1 MKSETRT
8 KKRNELVD
16 ALKAF
21 AIALVV
27 LQHLLNLRPEF
38 KTLPGAPQLVDAMF
52 AFDMPLFTLLSG
64 YVLVGREGPTPLRF
78 LKGKAL
84 ALLVPYL
91 AWISLVMPLRHLP
104 PADWLPRL
112 GRALVNPH
120 AGFQM
125 WFLWV
130 LFAMFI
136 VFTLVRTLTRGS
148 DIALGVSALLLAAAL
163 YLRLPDMLGLD
174 KLCWL
179 YPFLVAGYLI
189 AKYRTQMR
197 PADPWIA
204 AVGIIGFP
212 LLLWLDSPEPA
223 LRVVTAAVGT
233 AAAWGVYRLLPE
245 KLISWQAWAGA
256 KTLGIY
262 GAQMLVLPFVMV
274 GGGWGWFGVAASE
287 ITVMTAAILV
297 TLVLERTA
305 FTRAVFLGQWPRA
318 WR

>member
-1 MKSETRT
+1 MKSDTRT

-38 KTLPGAPQLVDAMF
+38 KFLPGAPQLVDAMF

-78 LKGKAL
+78 LRGKVL

-91 AWISLVMPLRHLP
+91 AWIALVMPLRHLP
-104 PADWLPRL
+104 PGDWLPRL

-130 LFAMFI
+130 LFAMFV

-148 DIALGVSALLLAAAL
+148 DVALGVSAVVLASAL
-163 YLRLPDMLGLD
+163 YLHLPDMFGLD

-179 YPFLVAGYLI
+179 YPFLVAGYLV
-189 AKYRTQMR
+189 AKYRTRMR

-204 AVGIIGFP
+204 AAGIIGFP
-212 LLLWLDSPEPA
+212 LLLWLGSPDPA
-223 LRVVTAAVGT
+223 LRVATAAAGT

-245 KLISWQAWAGA
+245 RLISWQAWAGA

-274 GGGWGWFGVAASE
+274 GGTWGWLGVAASE
-287 ITVMTAAILV
+287 VTVMTAALLV

-305 FTRAVFLGQWPRA
+305 VTRAVFLGQWPRA